1 MDLSSFFKDQEIDVF
16 SVVGIDKL
24 PDEDRESVQ
33 DFFKDARSVIVF
45 GKEVPAG
52 VYRMAAK
59 DKTRGMLR
67 IAESLDKSA
76 KLLAERLNNE
86 NIPARPV
93 PLYLP
98 VRIARGKVQG
108 LVRLKHVAAAGGL
121 GSPGMNTVLMNP
133 RFGPRLLLS
142 GVVTGQPAK
151 QFPGIICETGKE
163 TIAAGD
169 GVGTG
174 GGEVLKSEAGPV
186 WETETGAGTEG
197 KTSQRTGTGAAKEG
211 LHGTGAM
218 AASEISRIGG
228 PVSRAVGQTAI
239 GTGTVAANEALHET
253 GTGMAPEGSLRCTMC
268 GKCAKICPGG
278 AIGPG
283 GVDVF
288 RCRTIRA
295 FVPPVLAPAV
305 KWMLGRR
312 KLLSVAAPLAP
323 LVARVA
329 TIRCSLC
336 VTECPNFEGA
346 EVKKDR
352 TIKS

>member
-1 MDLSSFFKDQEIDVF
+1 MDLDLPSFFKDQEIDVF

-24 PDEDRESVQ
+24 PDEDRESVK
-33 DFFKDARSVIVF
+33 DFFPGARSVIVF
-45 GKEVPAG
+45 GKEVTAG

-67 IAESLDKSA
+67 IAESLDTSA
-76 KLLAERLNNE
+76 KLLAERLNGE

-142 GVVTGQPAK
+142 GVVTGQPVE
-151 QFPGIICETGKE
+151 QFPGIICETGKK
-163 TIAAGD
+163 TIAADD
-169 GVGTG
+169 GVGTWA
-174 GGEVLKSEAGPV
+174 GEVPVSGAGPIR
-186 WETETGAGTEG
+186 ETEIGV
-197 KTSQRTGTGAAKEG
+197 SAAME
-211 LHGTGAM
+211 T
-218 AASEISRIGG
+218 SRIGG
-228 PVSRAVGQTAI
+228 PVSRAAGQTTI
-239 GTGTVAANEALHET
+239 GTGTVAANEAIHET
-253 GTGMAPEGSLRCTMC
+253 GSGMAPEDSLRCTMC
-268 GKCAKICPGG
+268 GKCTKICPGG
-278 AIGPG
+278 AIGPE

-295 FVPPVLAPAV
+295 FVPPVLVPAV
-305 KWMLGRR
+305 RWMLGRR
-312 KLLSVAAPLAP
+312 MLLSIAAPLSP